1 MVLSSVRCP
10 HLTSAPTPDNSHTCN
25 LYQTHQL
32 SKCQNC
38 SKLCAGAGVGGVL
51 HCCVVIGSVRYQQ
64 WLLNNELATPGEIDR
79 DAGLITGL
87 HSARLLLTINIL
99 HTMLIH
105 CSPHTMGQELDTLIS
120 GHCD

>member
-1 MVLSSVRCP
+1 MFGV
-10 HLTSAPTPDNSHTCN
+10 LTSHPPRLLTTVTLVTCTRLAN
-25 LYQTHQL
+25 
-32 SKCQNC
+32 CQNVKTALGC
-38 SKLCAGAGVGGVL
+38 VLVLVLVLVL

-79 DAGLITGL
+79 DAGLITRL

-105 CSPHTMGQELDTLIS
+105 CSPHTMGQELDTLSS